1 MITARYT
8 ETMIETMQ
16 KFYATLSEKHK
27 RLYVASEAIKF
38 GYGGESY
45 ISSIL
50 NCGISTI
57 REGKKDLQNQE
68 LLNSARIRRIGG
80 GKKKRLSQEPELETI
95 FLEILKDHTAGDPMN
110 PEIRWTN
117 LNIVGIQEKFA
128 SKDKEVGVKI
138 IKQLLKKHGYKK
150 RKAKKVLTQ
159 KTVENRNEQFENIK
173 KIKEEYI
180 QRGDP
185 VISIDTKKKNSL
197 EISSGTEVYTPKKL

>member
-8 ETMIETMQ
+8 EKTIETMQ
-16 KFYATLSEKHK
+16 KFYATLSEKHR

-57 REGKKDLQNQE
+57 REGKKDLQDQE

-80 GKKKRLSQEPELETI
+80 GKKKRLSQEPELETM
-95 FLEILKDHTAGDPMN
+95 FLEILSEHTAGDPMN
-110 PEIRWTN
+110 PEIIWTN

-128 SKDKEVGVKI
+128 TKDKEVGVKVI
-138 IKQLLKKHGYKK
+138 RQLLLKHGYKR
-150 RKAKKVLTQ
+150 RKARKTLTQ

-180 QRGDP
+180 QKGDP
-185 VISIDTKKKNSL
+185 VISIDTKKKNLL
-197 EISSGTEVYTPKKL
+197 EISSGTEVYSPKKL